1 MHGIRGDG
9 PGYAGCS
16 WLFLSVYNKR
26 IHPAT
31 VLENTLKKVGDHE
44 TVLIVLRGNSA
55 SGKSSLARTIRQ
67 RVGRGI
73 AIVSQDMIRR
83 DILWEHESPTGASP
97 GLIDVATRYALD
109 HGYHVI
115 VEGILGAR
123 RHGEMLGN
131 LVADHAGQSHCF
143 YLDIPWEETLR
154 RHATKPQAAEYGAE
168 LMREWFKP
176 LDLLPQVTEHRFDET
191 LSLDAMTEQVLTR
204 AGLTV

>member
-1 MHGIRGDG
+1 MK
-9 PGYAGCS
+9 AG
-16 WLFLSVYNKR
+16 
-26 IHPAT
+26 H
-31 VLENTLKKVGDHE
+31 HE

-55 SGKSSLARTIRQ
+55 SGKTSLARTIRH
-67 RVGRGI
+67 RVGRGV

-83 DILWEHESPTGASP
+83 DILWEHETPTGANI
-97 GLIDVATRYALD
+97 GLIDVTVRYALD

-115 VEGILGAR
+115 VEGILKSHAYGD
-123 RHGEMLGN
+123 MLTG
-131 LVADHAGQSHCF
+131 LVADHAGTTHCF

-154 RHATKPQAAEYGAE
+154 RHRTKPQAAEYGAD

-191 LSLDAMTEQVLTR
+191 LSLHDMADQVMTR